1 MHEGNPGH
9 SGATGQ
15 PSFFSQQ
22 IPKLGRAKE
31 LYDIGY
37 AKCEKAIKEKEGSYQ
52 AASIK
57 TQVGKHTTSRSSAPW
72 AKKKKRTK
80 STRLTNTLN
89 FTTTRSTLWTWKAR
103 RRITLS
109 CTKRTM
115 AALYLFRR
123 DPQGV
128 HQESHPQQGQSRH

>member
-72 AKKKKRTK
+72 AKKKK
-80 STRLTNTLN
+80 TNKEYKTYKH
-89 FTTTRSTLWTWKAR
+89 FKFHHDA
-103 RRITLS
+103 IHVVD
-109 CTKRTM
+109 M
-115 AALYLFRR
+115 EGA
-123 DPQGV
+123 
-128 HQESHPQQGQSRH
+128 